1 MPSPVGH
8 ALGGIVVGWSVAPR
22 HNVHTAIALA
32 ALAVAPDLD
41 LLIGNHRGISHS
53 VGMACIVGVVA
64 AAAWSAVAP
73 SARRGDT
80 LRVAL
85 CATLAWGSHGFL
97 DWLSND
103 TRPPLGVMGL
113 WPFSSEYYKCSVEIF
128 PPVSRR
134 YWESRFW
141 IYNLR
146 ALVFE
151 LIVLGPP
158 ALVCIAVNRYRNR
171 ARSSGPGDLPPPS
184 GGAGGTGGT
193 SDPQSLRA
201 ARSESPDRHPDR

>member
-8 ALGGIVVGWSVAPR
+8 ALGGIVAGWSVAPR
-22 HNVHTAIALA
+22 HNVNVALVLA
-32 ALAVAPDLD
+32 AAAVAPDLD
-41 LLIGNHRGISHS
+41 LLIGDHRGISHS
-53 VGMACIVGVVA
+53 VGA
-64 AAAWSAVAP
+64 AAAAGGVAWMFTRSAAFALAVA
-73 SARRGDT
+73 A
-80 LRVAL
+80 
-85 CATLAWGSHGFL
+85 AWGSHAFL

-103 TRPPLGVMGL
+103 TRPPLGVMAL
-113 WPFSSEYYKCSVEIF
+113 WPFSSEYYKSGVEIF

-171 ARSSGPGDLPPPS
+171 ARSSVRDVPPPPS

>member
-8 ALGGIVVGWSVAPR
+8 ALGGIIAGWSAAPR
-22 HNVHTAIALA
+22 HDVRAAVVLA
-32 ALAVAPDLD
+32 AVAIAPDLD
-41 LLIGNHRGISHS
+41 LLLGNHRGISHS
-53 VGMACIVGVVA
+53 VGGAFIVGVVT
-64 AAAWSAVAP
+64 AAAWSAFAP
-73 SARRGDT
+73 SALRRDT

-85 CATLAWGSHGFL
+85 GATLAWGSHAFL

-103 TRPPLGVMGL
+103 TRPPLGVMAL
-113 WPFSSEYYKCSVEIF
+113 WPFSSEYYKSSVEIF
-128 PPVSRR
+128 PLVSRR
-134 YWESRFW
+134 YWEARFW

-151 LIVLGPP
+151 VIVLGPL
-158 ALVCIAVNRYRNR
+158 ALVCVLVNRYRTR
-171 ARSSGPGDLPPPS
+171 ARSSGQGGPPPPS

-201 ARSESPDRHPDR
+201 GRSGSRDIHPSR